1 MADWKQITARIRRA
15 RTSKDPAGQLTNLFS
30 KTRDA
35 MVAFELARYFETS
48 GNHADAGRWY
58 LTAAERFRRADWKT
72 KAQESATR
80 LGATEP
86 AEIPEPAR
94 VKPLEPTA
102 DANSSETSVNVESSV
117 EPEIANAVHEEVA
130 QPAAR
135 VEREPAAGRG
145 GQRQRRGRRGGRD
158 SRTDRREHQ
167 RDASRRGGAPAAKA
181 SAPMRAEVVPPPVIA
196 SEVETAPEGAVATV
210 PSLRGRFGDPGLTS
224 RLMQL
229 EMNFRRLLAST
240 PTPLDSADKAP
251 AGPGV
256 WVLTDSDLSTY
267 YYVEPCQTLRVA
279 IPNLL
284 RGGSSRKGE
293 SIRPKLAEHLGIPES
308 KVAKYL
314 SEHCVVR
321 WLQMD
326 EDAAHFAHFLIAVLR
341 PALNE

>member
-1 MADWKQITARIRRA
+1 
-15 RTSKDPAGQLTNLFS
+15 
-30 KTRDA
+30 

-94 VKPLEPTA
+94 AKAVEPA
-102 DANSSETSVNVESSV
+102 AEANSAVSAGTSVNAEGAV
-117 EPEIANAVHEEVA
+117 EPEIGNAVNVA

-135 VEREPAAGRG
+135 AEREPGSGTG

-158 SRTDRREHQ
+158 PRTDRREHQ
-167 RDASRRGGAPAAKA
+167 RDRSRRAAPETKA
-181 SAPMRAEVVPPPVIA
+181 STPPRAEAPPA
-196 SEVETAPEGAVATV
+196 GAMETAVETASEAAAATA

-293 SIRPKLAEHLGIPES
+293 PIRPKLAEHLGIPEA
-308 KVAKYL
+308 KVGKYL

-326 EDAAHFAHFLIAVLR
+326 EDAAHFAHFLVAVLR
-341 PALNE
+341 PTLNE